1 MIEEDVIMAK
11 LNVLNPV
18 ANTVVTKRQL
28 ADRLPDLN
36 AKRVGLYWNGKGGGD
51 IALRAIGEQLQR
63 RFTDVQVEMIHSAI
77 PGPKE
82 KVEAGKGFNLVV
94 GSTGD

>member
-1 MIEEDVIMAK
+1 MAK

-28 ADRLPDLN
+28 ADRLPDMN
-36 AKRVGLYWNGKGGGD
+36 DKRVGLYWNGKGGGD
-51 IALRAIGEQLQR
+51 IALAAIGEQLQR
-63 RFTDVQVEMIHSAI
+63 RFSDIQVEMIHSAI
-77 PGPKE
+77 PGPRE
-82 KVEAGKGFNLVV
+82 MVEAGKGFNLVV